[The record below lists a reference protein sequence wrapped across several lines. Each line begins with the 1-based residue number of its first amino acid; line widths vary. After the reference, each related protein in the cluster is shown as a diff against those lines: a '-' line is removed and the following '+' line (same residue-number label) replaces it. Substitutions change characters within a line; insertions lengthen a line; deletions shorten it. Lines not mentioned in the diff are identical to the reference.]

1 MKLQNIFA
9 LIVTLIGFA
18 ACTSESELPDTP
30 VSGDLVPVTISLG
43 SIQTKAPVGLD
54 TDERIIQNA
63 VIGIFDS
70 KGIPTVAPIVLDGTN
85 SGTIRL
91 PLIKSRAY
99 AFVNVSDADIEALKA
114 ISSENAFKDY
124 AITKVLTQDAAA
136 LPKYGM
142 KTDFTPTANGNIAI
156 DVHQM
161 TARLETMV
169 DLKVY
174 QNGTEIENPGL
185 SFSMPNVLWTNMS
198 MSFQSTA
205 AGQTDGLKGPFT
217 TTINETPYTT
227 LNRAYTYPEATPS
240 ISLKGS
246 VIESENET
254 ADSFKKQVS
263 LSYTFPESL
272 KADNVYLVRFIVKV
286 DITQPANPTLT
297 YEVIP
302 MSKVE
307 IEVPSFN

>member
-9 LIVTLIGFA
+9 LIVTLISFA
-18 ACTSESELPDTP
+18 ACTSESELPDTS
-30 VSGDLVPVTISLG
+30 VSGGDLVPVTISLG
-43 SIQTKAPVGLD
+43 SLQTKASVDLD
-54 TDERIIQNA
+54 TNEGTIQNA

-70 KGIPTVAPIVLDGTN
+70 KGIPTVAPIVLDGTS
-85 SGTIRL
+85 SGTTRL
-91 PLIKSRAY
+91 PLIKSNAY
-99 AFVNVSDADIEALKA
+99 AFVNVSDADIAALKA
-114 ISSENAFKDY
+114 ISNEEAFKNY
-124 AITKVLTQDAAA
+124 AITKALTQEAAA
-136 LPKYGM
+136 LPKYGK

-174 QNGTEIENPGL
+174 QNGTEIANPGL

-198 MSFQSTA
+198 FQSTA
-205 AGQTDGLKGPFT
+205 GTQTDGLKGPFT
-217 TTINETPYTT
+217 TTINGTPYTT
-227 LNRAYTYPEATPS
+227 LNRAYTYPNATPS

-254 ADSFKKQVS
+254 VDGFKKQVS

-307 IEVPSFN
+307 INVPSFN

>member
-43 SIQTKAPVGLD
+43 SIQTKASVGLD
-54 TDERIIQNA
+54 TDEGIIQNA

-70 KGIPTVAPIVLDGTN
+70 NGIPTVAPIVLKGGTN
-85 SGTIRL
+85 SGTTRL
-91 PLIKSRAY
+91 PLIKSNAY
-99 AFVNVSDADIEALKA
+99 AFVNVSQEDIAALKA
-114 ISSENAFKDY
+114 KGSEQAFKDY
-124 AITKVLTQDAAA
+124 AITKELTQDAAA

-142 KTDFTPTANGNIAI
+142 KTNFTPTANENIAI

-169 DLKVY
+169 NLKVY
-174 QNGTEIENPGL
+174 QNGTEIANPGL

-198 MSFQSTA
+198 FQSTA
-205 AGQTDGLKGPFT
+205 GTQTDGLKGPFT
-217 TTINETPYTT
+217 TTINGTPYTT
-227 LNRAYTYPEATPS
+227 LNRAYTYPNATPS
-240 ISLKGS
+240 ISLMGS

-254 ADSFKKQVS
+254 VDGFKKQVS

-307 IEVPSFN
+307 INVPSFN